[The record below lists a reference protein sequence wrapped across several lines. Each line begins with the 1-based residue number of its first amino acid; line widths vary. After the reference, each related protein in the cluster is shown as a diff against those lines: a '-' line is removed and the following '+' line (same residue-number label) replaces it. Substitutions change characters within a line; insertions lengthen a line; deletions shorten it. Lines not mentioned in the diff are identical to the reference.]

1 MAFMGR
7 DRIPSNKGNDM
18 KNIQD
23 KIEKHRGYR
32 NTRYRYE
39 MGLYYRIS
47 LDNTYVIMQMIVTF
61 IILIVGLIT
70 FLATYKSI
78 IIDPIESTKQI
89 LINTYLIIIGVLL
102 TITLIINFFS
112 KEEKKLIKRLIIISI
127 TSIIIMLAFLGIKL
141 QLDTTYTKSEFENL
155 YTEQNEAEVLDNKLK
170 IDMELTGV
178 SIKTEKEYYI
188 DECLKL
194 YGIFSTKFYAT
205 IGIHFLLNILIIYQM
220 FRIGKK
226 QGKKDKLNK
235 DDLILYDEEEN
246 IKI

>member
-1 MAFMGR
+1 
-7 DRIPSNKGNDM
+7 
-18 KNIQD
+18 
-23 KIEKHRGYR
+23 
-32 NTRYRYE
+32 
-39 MGLYYRIS
+39 
-47 LDNTYVIMQMIVTF
+47 
-61 IILIVGLIT
+61 
-70 FLATYKSI
+70 
-78 IIDPIESTKQI
+78 
-89 LINTYLIIIGVLL
+89 
-102 TITLIINFFS
+102 
-112 KEEKKLIKRLIIISI
+112 
-127 TSIIIMLAFLGIKL
+127 MLAFLGIKL

-205 IGIHFLLNILIIYQM
+205 IGIHFLLNILIIYQI

>member
-112 KEEKKLIKRLIIISI
+112 
-127 TSIIIMLAFLGIKL
+127 
-141 QLDTTYTKSEFENL
+141 
-155 YTEQNEAEVLDNKLK
+155 
-170 IDMELTGV
+170 
-178 SIKTEKEYYI
+178 
-188 DECLKL
+188 
-194 YGIFSTKFYAT
+194 
-205 IGIHFLLNILIIYQM
+205 
-220 FRIGKK
+220 
-226 QGKKDKLNK
+226 
-235 DDLILYDEEEN
+235 
-246 IKI
+246 